1 MCIVLFNDGAW
12 TAVLGCRIEQ
22 MFQLE
27 GECTSVTT
35 YNVGKQQYLVFLLPA
50 TQSLAV
56 YAATDNR
63 QFQLVD
69 TLLFPG
75 VSRVISFS
83 VDQLVYLA
91 VNGEKSALLRISDS
105 GDFIVELSYEEF
117 LPGKVHSYRGH
128 LVAW

>member
-1 MCIVLFNDGAW
+1 M
-12 TAVLGCRIEQ
+12 EQ
-22 MFQLE
+22 MFQFE

-56 YAATDNR
+56 FTATENR

-69 TLLFPG
+69 TLFFPG
-75 VSRVISFS
+75 VSQVISFS
-83 VDQLVYLA
+83 VAQLVYIA
-91 VNGEKSALLRISDS
+91 VNGEKSSVLRISDS

-117 LPGKVHSYRGH
+117 LPGKVHSYHSH

>member
-12 TAVLGCRIEQ
+12 TAVLGCRIED
-22 MFQLE
+22 MFQFE

-50 TQSLAV
+50 TQLLVV
-56 YAATDNR
+56 YTATDNHK
-63 QFQLVD
+63 FQLVN

-83 VDQLVYLA
+83 VAQLVYLA
-91 VNGEKSALLRISDS
+91 VNGEKSAVLRISDS
-105 GDFIVELSYEEF
+105 GDFIVELSSEEF
-117 LPGKVHSYRGH
+117 HPGKVYLYRGH
-128 LVAW
+128 VVA